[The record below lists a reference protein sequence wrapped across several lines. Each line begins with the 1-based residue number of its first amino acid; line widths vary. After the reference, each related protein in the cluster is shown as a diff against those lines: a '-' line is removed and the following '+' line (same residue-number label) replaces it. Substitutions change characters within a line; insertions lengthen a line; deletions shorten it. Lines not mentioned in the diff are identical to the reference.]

1 MNGPIGKQMV
11 DTLVESSANFE
22 MILKFFDIFLKMKD
36 MTTSEAFLVIVVILY
51 SMSTNLKLFPLSV
64 IGTLFIVKMYFWF
77 CNDIK
82 WNACLFSIENR
93 PLLFTVFQEYDLN
106 KDGYISPKEFRIAMY
121 HQKLYARF
129 VQSK

>member
-1 MNGPIGKQMV
+1 VDSDGFTGNVMNGPIGKQMV

-82 WNACLFSIENR
+82 
-93 PLLFTVFQEYDLN
+93 
-106 KDGYISPKEFRIAMY
+106 
-121 HQKLYARF
+121 
-129 VQSK
+129 